1 MQTLDRDRLAVAV
14 EADRCAGRTI
24 GLVPTM
30 GYLHEGHSSLI
41 RRARDECDR
50 VVLTIFVNPLQFGP
64 SEDFERYPRDLE
76 RDLRIAAEGAVDYV
90 FSPEVA
96 DLYPRGKPATRIDV
110 GRIGQIAEGAFRP
123 GHFSGV
129 ATVCV
134 KLFHLTNPHRAYFGR
149 KDAQQLAVIRQ
160 VVADL
165 DVPVEIVPCPTVREP
180 DGLAMS
186 SRNAYLDDDARKA
199 APVLFRALRSAQ
211 EAAAAGER
219 SADKLRALVESVV
232 ASGTPPEPRRLRR
245 LVRLQ
250 YVDVVNPGSFE
261 PMDTVEDRA
270 TVALAAVVGSTRLID
285 NVDVLVPGVG
295 TGQPA

>member
-1 MQTLDRDRLAVAV
+1 VQTLDRDGLAAAV
-14 EADRCAGRTI
+14 EVDRRAGRTI

-30 GYLHEGHSSLI
+30 GFLHEGHASLI
-41 RRARDECDR
+41 RWARTETDR

-64 SEDFERYPRDLE
+64 SEDFERYPRDLDH
-76 RDLRIAAEGAVDYV
+76 DLRVATDAGVDYV

-96 DLYPRGKPATRIDV
+96 DLYPKGAPATRIDV
-110 GRIGQIAEGAFRP
+110 GRIGEIVEGASRP

-134 KLFHLTNPHRAYFGR
+134 KLFNLTRPHRAYFGR

-165 DVPVEIVPCPTVREP
+165 DVPVEIVACPTVREP

-186 SRNAYLDDDARKA
+186 SRNAYLDPGARKA
-199 APVLFRALRSAQ
+199 APVLFRALCLAQ

-219 SADKLRALVESVV
+219 SAARLRSLIASAV
-232 ASGTPPEPRRLRR
+232 ASEPSVHLE
-245 LVRLQ
+245 
-250 YVDVVNPGSFE
+250 YAEVVNSASFE
-261 PMDTVEDRA
+261 PMDTVEGQA

-285 NVDVLVPGVG
+285 NVDTQVEPSVG
-295 TGQPA
+295 TGKPA

>member
-1 MQTLDRDRLAVAV
+1 MQTLDRDGLAAAV

-30 GYLHEGHSSLI
+30 GFLHEGHSSLI
-41 RRARDECDR
+41 RQARAECDR
-50 VVLTIFVNPLQFGP
+50 VVLTIFVNPLQFGL
-64 SEDFERYPRDLE
+64 SEDFDRYPRDLD
-76 RDLRIAAEGAVDYV
+76 RDLRIAAEGGVDYV

-96 DLYPRGKPATRIDV
+96 DLYPNGEPPTRIDV
-110 GRIGQIAEGAFRP
+110 GPIGEIAEGAFRP

-134 KLFHLTNPHRAYFGR
+134 KLFHLTSPHRAYFGR
-149 KDAQQLAVIRQ
+149 KDAQQLAVVRQ

-165 DVPVEIVPCPTVREP
+165 DVPVEIVACPTVREP

-186 SRNAYLDDDARKA
+186 SRNAYLGPDARRA
-199 APVLFRALRSAQ
+199 APVLYRALRSAQ

-219 SADKLRALVESVV
+219 SADRLRGLVESVV
-232 ASGTPPEPRRLRR
+232 ASANLGPL
-245 LVRLQ
+245 LRLQ
-250 YVDVVNPGSFE
+250 YVLVVNPASFE
-261 PMDTVEDRA
+261 PMNTVKDHA
-270 TVALAAVVGSTRLID
+270 TVALAAMAGSTRLID
-285 NVDVLVPGVG
+285 NVDVLLTPNVG